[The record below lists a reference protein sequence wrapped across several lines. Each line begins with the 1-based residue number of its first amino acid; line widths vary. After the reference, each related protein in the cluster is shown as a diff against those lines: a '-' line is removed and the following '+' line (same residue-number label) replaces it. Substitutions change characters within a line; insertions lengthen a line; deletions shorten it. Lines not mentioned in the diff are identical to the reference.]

1 MVEPD
6 IKRVEF
12 FIDGQNLFKGAE
24 EAFGY
29 NFPNYSPMRLA
40 TRICQD
46 RPGWNL
52 GDIHF
57 YTGIPARD
65 KDPKWNQFWAA
76 KLLKMSRRGIKTYG
90 RPLRYRRKEIKLAGG
105 VSISTDVAEEK
116 GIDVRIALDVI
127 RQALRETYDVA
138 VIISQDQDFS
148 EVASEIRVIAAE
160 QDRWIKV
167 ASAFVDGNPNFR
179 GIQGTD
185 WIRITREVYDAC
197 SRGLRY
203 ATPLQRP

>member
-1 MVEPD
+1 MQEPD
-6 IKRVEF
+6 KKRVAF
-12 FIDGQNLFKGAE
+12 FFDGQNLFKGAE

-29 NFPNYSPMRLA
+29 NYPNYSPMRLA

-57 YTGIPARD
+57 YTGIPSRE
-65 KDPKWNQFWAA
+65 KDPKWNQFWSA
-76 KLLKMSRRGIKTYG
+76 KLLRMSRRGIKTFQ
-90 RPLRYRRKEIKLAGG
+90 RPLRYRRKEIKLSGG
-105 VSISTDVAEEK
+105 TSIVTDVAEEK

-127 RQALRETYDVA
+127 RYALRETYDVA
-138 VIISQDQDFS
+138 VIISQDQDLS
-148 EVASEIRVIAAE
+148 EVASEIRIIAEE

-167 ASAFVDGNPNFR
+167 ASAFIAGNRNFR

-185 WIRITREVYDAC
+185 WISIAREVYDAC
-197 SRGLRY
+197 IDPENY
-203 ATPLQRP
+203 FPKK